1 MDLLRKWLMMVVLI
15 FFNGIGGSSDGGPLV
30 LDYYKET
37 CPLLEELVQRTV
49 EIAVLRDPRMAAS
62 LLRLHF
68 HDCFVMVSQP
78 LFSIKVKW
86 VAEHVLMFCF
96 LDHQGCDA
104 SVLLDSSGSIISEK
118 QAGPNINSLRG
129 FEVVDHIKYILE
141 EACPSTVS
149 CADILALAARDA
161 VVSVYIVSLLSINF
175 LLHA

>member
-1 MDLLRKWLMMVVLI
+1 
-15 FFNGIGGSSDGGPLV
+15 
-30 LDYYKET
+30 
-37 CPLLEELVQRTV
+37 
-49 EIAVLRDPRMAAS
+49 
-62 LLRLHF
+62 
-68 HDCFVMVSQP
+68 
-78 LFSIKVKW
+78 
-86 VAEHVLMFCF
+86 MFCF